1 MPLQNGPSR
10 RQFLA
15 TSASLATLLL
25 AGCAPSSGDLSL
37 PGSMD
42 KTLDYKE
49 IYGPMDSEPHAVK
62 PINLH
67 QVNKRLYRRRIKYQT
82 DEPVGSI
89 IVDTDRFYLYLV
101 EEGGTAMRYGVS
113 LGKEGFAWS
122 GRAKV
127 GWKKKWPTWT
137 PPPEMLERK
146 PEFAEFSKGMPGG
159 SENPLGARA
168 LYIMKDGKDTLYRI
182 HGTPAYWSIGRR
194 ASSGCVRMINQDIID
209 LYDRVP
215 KGAQIL
221 VV

>member
-1 MPLQNGPSR
+1 
-10 RQFLA
+10 
-15 TSASLATLLL
+15 
-25 AGCAPSSGDLSL
+25 
-37 PGSMD
+37 MD
-42 KTLDYKE
+42 KSLDYKK
-49 IYGPMDSEPHAVK
+49 IYGPIDSEPHPVT

-67 QVNKRLYRRRIKYQT
+67 QVNKRLYRRRIPYKT
-82 DEPVGSI
+82 AENPGSI
-89 IVDTDRFYLYLV
+89 IVDTERFYLYLV

-146 PEFAEFSKGMPGG
+146 PEFAKYAKGMPGG
-159 SENPLGARA
+159 AENPLGARA
-168 LYIMKDGKDTLYRI
+168 LYIMQGGKDTLYRI

-194 ASSGCVRMINQDIID
+194 ASSGCVRMINQDVID

-215 KGAQIL
+215 NGAPIF
-221 VV
+221 VT